1 MHVCVYECKQM
12 TAAEQMNSDALY
24 SRYCNRLITKGKIFH
39 VYVKVQTSFLSPIVP
54 VPSSFHFLFKN
65 FS

>member
-1 MHVCVYECKQM
+1 M

-24 SRYCNRLITKGKIFH
+24 SRYCNRLITKDKIFH

-54 VPSSFHFLFKN
+54 VPSSFHLLCKN
-65 FS
+65 FP